1 MVLFTIFIILV
12 VIFESAGQL
21 LWNDPSASDFHCTY
35 PPAIG
40 YPQHIITALNGWSQ
54 RYKMYAPMA
63 NKTYY
68 RWMYHKAK
76 NTPAMTQAD
85 INSLKPRVT
94 FPDVSAFST
103 ISQGTVSIFNPPT
116 AYYKLLCIP
125 SNWAL
130 SNSTCLV
137 KNASRGSAPFG
148 FGTGDPVISTI
159 IWADTTAFAE
169 WHCFEGDRQVF
180 NVISLKSYLTRRQ
193 VDSIVNLVV
202 KYGFSTSNI
211 ELQVYR

>member
-1 MVLFTIFIILV
+1 MGIL
-12 VIFESAGQL
+12 ETRGQL
-21 LWNDPSASDFHCTY
+21 LWNDQTTNDLHCTY
-35 PPAIG
+35 PPAIEF
-40 YPQHIITALNGWSQ
+40 PQHIITALKGKSQ
-54 RYKMYAPMA
+54 RYKMYSPMA

-94 FPDVSAFST
+94 FPDLSAFST
-103 ISQGTVSIFNPPT
+103 ISQGTVSIFNPAT
-116 AYYKLLCIP
+116 SSYKLLCIP

-137 KNASRGSAPFG
+137 KNASKGSAPFG
-148 FGTGDPVISTI
+148 FGTGDPVVSTI
-159 IWADTTAFAE
+159 FWADGTAFAE

-180 NVISLKSYLTRRQ
+180 NVISLRRYLAQRQ
-193 VDSIVNLVV
+193 INNIVSLVV
-202 KYGFSTSNI
+202 KYGFSASNI
-211 ELQVYR
+211 EFQVYD